1 MTAHIFTT
9 ESPSPTS
16 SYCTAEYDGWEAQ
29 HLRALASEYGQV
41 HPFCTRFAIDNG
53 SCFFAATCNIIMR
66 KVINLGFAQLKWI
79 STVDITSEVVKKL
92 RNDRIAPLRTKSN

>member
-1 MTAHIFTT
+1 MTAHI
-9 ESPSPTS
+9 SPQNPFLQHRHI
-16 SYCTAEYDGWEAQ
+16 AQQNMMVGAVQ

-79 STVDITSEVVKKL
+79 STVDITSEIVKKL
-92 RNDRIAPLRTKSN
+92 RND